1 MWLFIRSIDRQDA
14 SISNKLTI
22 INTMDLQIQNFSEI
36 DLSDTFF
43 DSLKES
49 YSEFDKLKT
58 N

>member
-1 MWLFIRSIDRQDA
+1 
-14 SISNKLTI
+14 
-22 INTMDLQIQNFSEI
+22 MDLQIQNFSEI